1 MAAGR
6 KTAYNNALAAA
17 VCGRIAV
24 GESLRTI
31 CADAAMPSMATVQ
44 RWLAAHP
51 DFASQYAMA
60 REDQADTLAEEMLD
74 VARAKSVDQVEAT
87 DKRLLIDTLKWR
99 AGKLRPKVYGDRQM
113 VDQTVSG
120 EIAHTVRV
128 VLSDE

>member
-6 KTAYNNALAAA
+6 KTAYNNALAAT
-17 VCGRIAV
+17 VCGRIAA

-51 DFASQYAMA
+51 EFASQYSMA
-60 REDQADTLAEEMLD
+60 REDQADVLAEEMLD
-74 VARAKSVDQVEAT
+74 VARAKSADQVEAT
-87 DKRLLIDTLKWR
+87 DKRLLIDALKWR
-99 AGKLRPKVYGDRQM
+99 AGKLRPKVYGDSQRI
-113 VDQTVSG
+113 DQNVTGDVQ
-120 EIAHTVRV
+120 HTVRV